1 MPLRQFT
8 KAVAYFIVMGAPSV
22 VDPRNQKTVGLKTT
36 SDFHEDFSHMLLDP
50 VKYVF
55 IFHHTL
61 QDSSSRHKREGPCE
75 RGLFCRVAEPG
86 LHSRVA
92 GFEPAGMGLALARP
106 RWTTPG
112 VDYRIPRLM
121 VPSQNPVT
129 GPWEHLLVE
138 IRFPHNFTLRREA
151 RLHMTPVGDV
161 RIRSNPDTCFSQ
173 LGSALERSVLL
184 RHHFR
189 VAGVTGPHISP
200 RHGPIRWH
208 LPLSA
213 HIDGTPRFRFAS
225 ASQESLRST
234 RERCSP
240 QPGREQPEKSPGN
253 PLRPP
258 PWRNRRD
265 FSRRSHCPKV

>member
-1 MPLRQFT
+1 MVHPPLGGTRQVQEFNT
-8 KAVAYFIVMGAPSV
+8 P
-22 VDPRNQKTVGLKTT
+22 DPRARRLRR
-36 SDFHEDFSHMLLDP
+36 HR
-50 VKYVF
+50 
-55 IFHHTL
+55 
-61 QDSSSRHKREGPCE
+61 DSI
-75 RGLFCRVAEPG
+75 
-86 LHSRVA
+86 
-92 GFEPAGMGLALARP
+92 
-106 RWTTPG
+106 W
-112 VDYRIPRLM
+112 
-121 VPSQNPVT
+121 
-129 GPWEHLLVE
+129 
-138 IRFPHNFTLRREA
+138 FPHSFA
-151 RLHMTPVGDV
+151 PIVQFV
-161 RIRSNPDTCFSQ
+161 
-173 LGSALERSVLL
+173 SALERSVLL

-213 HIDGTPRFRFAS
+213 HITGTPRFRFAS

-265 FSRRSHCPKV
+265 FSRRSHCPRV